1 MCGMKACDV
10 RLCPSCGTH
19 LHVLV
24 DPRAVREP
32 GNALLAK
39 VHERLVRS
47 HDDGRGWPQGVVEVE
62 RDDLDVGWCPPGATT
77 GRRRRGD
84 GAGTS
89 RGVSRD
95 DARSRRRREGG
106 PHGRSE
112 RRGHGSEVGC
122 VVVALGRKGIVRR
135 VTGRTLALF
144 FKNETRKGRSNVTTG
159 RLQPSLAPS
168 CDVAVADNSSH
179 HHSSARERCRSA
191 PRRTPR
197 P

>member
-1 MCGMKACDV
+1 MKACDV
-10 RLCPSCGTH
+10 RLCSSCGTH

-24 DPRAVREP
+24 DARAVREP
-32 GNALLAK
+32 RYALLAK

-77 GRRRRGD
+77 GD

-122 VVVALGRKGIVRR
+122 VVVALGEKALSGELPV
-135 VTGRTLALF
+135 GHALF
-144 FKNETRKGRSNVTTG
+144 SKNGTRKRRSNVTTG

-168 CDVAVADNSSH
+168 CDVAADDTHH

>member
-1 MCGMKACDV
+1 MKACDV
-10 RLCPSCGTH
+10 RLCSSCGTH

-24 DPRAVREP
+24 DSRAVREP
-32 GNALLAK
+32 RYALLAK

-62 RDDLDVGWCPPGATT
+62 RDDLDVGWARGAT
-77 GRRRRGD
+77 RGD

-112 RRGHGSEVGC
+112 RRGHTARLGVSWSPSGKKALSGELPVGHTLFSKNGTC
-122 VVVALGRKGIVRR
+122 KRR
-135 VTGRTLALF
+135 
-144 FKNETRKGRSNVTTG
+144 SSVTTG

-168 CDVAVADNSSH
+168 ATVAANSSH